1 MLAVGWNT
9 YMWSFCMGY
18 FELPQS
24 MAAEFQEQVLQE
36 TGNGSCWFLKA
47 WSWKLLQ
54 YHFNHFLL
62 VKQPKSPDSRGGDV
76 DPTSWWEERQIIL
89 GPCSKSATVYYL
101 PPSSVLCCVQAP
113 LSVNCS
119 PLYPLPSSNAISL
132 PCSLCRVSSSGS
144 NLFLFPQCSHSITV
158 YNSSE
163 VIFQFLSFIGRL

>member
-119 PLYPLPSSNAISL
+119 PLVPPPQFKCHFFAMQPLSCLILWFKSVSLSS
-132 PCSLCRVSSSGS
+132 V
-144 NLFLFPQCSHSITV
+144 FPQHYC
-158 YNSSE
+158 
-163 VIFQFLSFIGRL
+163 L